1 MSTEIQIQWH
11 PQARQKIKRD
21 TELKGTHATEGSYK
35 VWDFSPTEHPEAG
48 ISILKARD
56 PKPSQAIGFSFNN
69 AKDGVLKAEVMKA

>member
-21 TELKGTHATEGSYK
+21 TE
-35 VWDFSPTEHPEAG
+35 HPEAG

-56 PKPSQAIGFSFNN
+56 PKPSQATGFSFNN

>member
-1 MSTEIQIQWH
+1 MQ
-11 PQARQKIKRD
+11 
-21 TELKGTHATEGSYK
+21 GTHAIEGSYK